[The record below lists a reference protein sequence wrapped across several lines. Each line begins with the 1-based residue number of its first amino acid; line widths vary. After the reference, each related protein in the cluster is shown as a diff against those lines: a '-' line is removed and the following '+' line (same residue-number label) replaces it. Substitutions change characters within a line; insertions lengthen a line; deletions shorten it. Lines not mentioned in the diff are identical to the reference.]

1 MNLYLFTFKIFFS
14 IIFIVIIFKISIY
27 FRFKEDYLPI
37 ENNLNLSFLTKMK
50 TKINLGILA
59 YRIKD
64 GGRARITTLLINYLY
79 NIKIFN
85 IYLFTLLNKE
95 DNEYLIPEDVYRT
108 IIKNNMIKE
117 IKKKKIHILI
127 YQLESSEHINLLNNL
142 KNIKI
147 IYYLHTSC
155 FDMIYGNYSA
165 FKSLYKA
172 YINSKYV
179 ISIVPFDHYYLFKK
193 WGISSILLDNFITY
207 DYNSIIPSNLSSKNI
222 LMMGR
227 GNAKKKRFQI
237 GIQSMEYII
246 KEISKCVLK
255 ILSDFTRINIL
266 QNLVYDLNL
275 EKNIQF
281 LGYISSPN
289 ILFENINL
297 NIFPSISEAFPM
309 VLSETKIYGIPS
321 ILLGLDYITIA
332 KGGTIIIYDDSPESL
347 SKEIIKI
354 LKNFNINKKLGEDA
368 RINMKKYNN
377 KALISKWVKLILSVY
392 KGDKYYQQLREE
404 NKKINKEKLINIIN
418 NQIQLLKKRELRFNN
433 IHINEIENF
442 SYLEN
447 LN

>member
-1 MNLYLFTFKIFFS
+1 MFTFKLFFNIFIILII
-14 IIFIVIIFKISIY
+14 IIFNILNY
-27 FRFKEDYLPI
+27 FRINEYYLPI
-37 ENNLNLSFLTKMK
+37 KNNLNLSFLNKIN

-59 YRIKD
+59 YRLKD
-64 GGRARITTLLINYLY
+64 GGRARITALLINYLY

-95 DNEYLIPEDVYRT
+95 DNEYLIPEEVYRA
-108 IIKNNMIKE
+108 IIKGNIIKV
-117 IKKKKIHILI
+117 IKKKKIDILI
-127 YQLESSEHINLLNNL
+127 YQLENSKTINLLNNL
-142 KNIKI
+142 KKIKI

-155 FDMIYGNYSA
+155 FDLIYDNYTT
-165 FKSLYKA
+165 FKSLYRA

-222 LMMGR
+222 LMIGR
-227 GNAKKKRFQI
+227 GNVKKKRFHI
-237 GIQSMEYII
+237 GIQSMEYTI
-246 KEISKCVLK
+246 KEMSKCILK
-255 ILSDFTRINIL
+255 IISDLARINNL
-266 QNLVYDLNL
+266 KNLVYDLNL
-275 EKNIQF
+275 ENNIEF

-289 ILFENINL
+289 IQFKNINL
-297 NIFPSISEAFPM
+297 NLFPSISEAFPM

-332 KGGTIIIYDDSPESL
+332 KGGTIIVYDDSPESL

-354 LKNFNINKKLGEDA
+354 LKNDNINKKLGEEA

-377 KALISKWVKLILSVY
+377 KALIFKWVKLILSVY
-392 KGDKYYQQLREE
+392 KGDKYYHQLREE
-404 NKKINKEKLINIIN
+404 NKKYDKDYLINIIN
-418 NQIQLLKKRELRFNN
+418 NQIQLLKMRELRFNN
-433 IHINEIENF
+433 IYVNEIENF

-447 LN
+447 LK